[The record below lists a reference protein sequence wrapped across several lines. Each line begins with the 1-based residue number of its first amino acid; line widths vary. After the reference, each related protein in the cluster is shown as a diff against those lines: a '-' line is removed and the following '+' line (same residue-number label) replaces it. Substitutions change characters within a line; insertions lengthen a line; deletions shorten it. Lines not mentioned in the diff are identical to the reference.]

1 MYNADDGVKK
11 ECELMESVKGQIE
24 VIHVKLTKGGKCGGL
39 SPYRALVIIM
49 ELTIT

>member
-1 MYNADDGVKK
+1 
-11 ECELMESVKGQIE
+11 MESVKGQIE
-24 VIHVKLTKGGKCGGL
+24 VIHVKLTKGGKCGRDQQYADNLL